1 MIVLFFYLNVFP
13 FYKNR
18 NLGRMFLGLR
28 IEFLFFV
35 VRIIIAIITLY
46 LFNINVFFNFNEIT
60 IYFIYMKHVYNILIL
75 TNSFLLLFTS
85 RIITTRF
92 NKNFFLLL
100 IGCF

>member
-35 VRIIIAIITLY
+35 VRIIIVIVRNLVDFWILKFSIKKKRNTLEM
-46 LFNINVFFNFNEIT
+46 V
-60 IYFIYMKHVYNILIL
+60 
-75 TNSFLLLFTS
+75 
-85 RIITTRF
+85 
-92 NKNFFLLL
+92 
-100 IGCF
+100 

>member
-1 MIVLFFYLNVFP
+1 MIVLFFYLNGFP

-60 IYFIYMKHVYNILIL
+60 IYFI
-75 TNSFLLLFTS
+75 
-85 RIITTRF
+85 
-92 NKNFFLLL
+92 
-100 IGCF
+100 

>member
-60 IYFIYMKHVYNILIL
+60 IYFI
-75 TNSFLLLFTS
+75 
-85 RIITTRF
+85 
-92 NKNFFLLL
+92 
-100 IGCF
+100 

>member
-1 MIVLFFYLNVFP
+1 MIVLFFYLNVFT

-60 IYFIYMKHVYNILIL
+60 IYFI
-75 TNSFLLLFTS
+75 
-85 RIITTRF
+85 
-92 NKNFFLLL
+92 
-100 IGCF
+100 